1 MEANVRK
8 IAERARPG
16 SGAAMDRPVE
26 RRFPKWMKPA
36 AIGVAV
42 LLLATLAYIF
52 LLPEE
57 GRTLRLAGNRVTVS
71 EVATGTFEDFIP
83 VRGRVTPLRT
93 VFLDAVEGG
102 RVEEVLVEDG
112 ARVERGQLLVRLA
125 NTQLQLDVIAREA
138 QVTEQL
144 NNLNT
149 LELQLEQNRL
159 SHARNLVEIDYQ
171 ITRLTRLVER
181 REELLPAG
189 HVSQQ
194 LYDEAADELA
204 YQKARREVTLEA
216 QETDARLQQAQM
228 KQLRESVDQLR
239 QNLLLARKNLENL
252 NVRAPVVGQLTAFD
266 VEIGQSLSRGER
278 IGQIDSPDEFKLT
291 ALIDEFYLPRVDIG
305 QRATAEI
312 EGSDYRLRVS
322 KIYPQVRDG
331 QFQVD
336 LTFENAMPAGIRRGQ
351 TVQTRLTLG
360 DPSEAVLIPNGAFY
374 QDTGGNWVFVV
385 APDGSVAVK
394 RPVRLGRRN
403 ARYIEVLEGL
413 EPGERVITSPYTGFT
428 EMDRLELEG

>member
-1 MEANVRK
+1 MKSNVRK
-8 IAERARPG
+8 IEERARPG
-16 SGAAMDRPVE
+16 SGAAMDKPIE
-26 RRFPKWMKPA
+26 RRFPKWAKPVT
-36 AIGVAV
+36 IGLGV
-42 LLLATLAYIF
+42 LLLSALAYIF
-52 LLPEE
+52 LMPEE

-71 EVATGTFEDFIP
+71 QVTTGTFEDFIP

-112 ARVERGQLLVRLA
+112 AMVEQGRLLLRLA

-171 ITRLTRLVER
+171 ITRLGRLVER
-181 REELLPAG
+181 REKLLASE
-189 HVSQQ
+189 HVSRQD
-194 LYDEAADELA
+194 YDEAADELA
-204 YQKARREVTLEA
+204 YWKARREVTLEA

-228 KQLRESVDQLR
+228 AQLRESVGQLR
-239 QNLLLARKNLENL
+239 RNLQLARKSLENL
-252 NVRAPVVGQLTAFD
+252 NLRAPVAGQLTAFD
-266 VEIGQSLSRGER
+266 VEIGQSISRGER
-278 IGQIDSPDEFKLT
+278 IGQIDSPEEFKLT
-291 ALIDEFYLPRVDIG
+291 ALIDEFYLPRVDIA
-305 QRATAEI
+305 QTATAEI
-312 EGSDYRLRVS
+312 EGRDYALHVS
-322 KIYPQVRDG
+322 KVYPQVRDG

-336 LTFENAMPAGIRRGQ
+336 LTFENAMPEGIRRGQ

-360 DPSEAVLIPNGAFY
+360 DPSQALLIPNGAFY

-394 RPVRLGRRN
+394 RTVRLGRRN
-403 ARYIEVLEGL
+403 ARFIEVLEGL
-413 EPGERVITSPYTGFT
+413 EPGEQVITSPYTGFT

>member
-8 IAERARPG
+8 IEERARPG
-16 SGAAMDRPVE
+16 SGAGMDKPVE

-36 AIGVAV
+36 AIAVGV
-42 LLLATLAYIF
+42 LLLGSLAYVF

-71 EVATGTFEDFIP
+71 EVTTGTFEDFIP

-93 VFLDAVEGG
+93 IFLDAVEGG

-112 ARVERGQLLVRLA
+112 ALVEEGQMLVRLA

-181 REELLPAG
+181 REQLIADG

-194 LYDEAADELA
+194 QYDEVADELA

-228 KQLRESVDQLR
+228 EQLRESVDQLR
-239 QNLLLARKNLENL
+239 QNLVLARQNLENL
-252 NVRAPVVGQLTAFD
+252 KVRAPVAGQLTAFD

-291 ALIDEFYLPRVDIG
+291 ALIDEFYLPRVDIA
-305 QRATAEI
+305 QTATAEV
-312 EGSDYRLRVS
+312 EGREYRLQVS

-336 LTFENAMPAGIRRGQ
+336 LTFADDMPEGIRRGQ

-360 DPSEAVLIPNGAFY
+360 DPAEAVLIPNGAFY